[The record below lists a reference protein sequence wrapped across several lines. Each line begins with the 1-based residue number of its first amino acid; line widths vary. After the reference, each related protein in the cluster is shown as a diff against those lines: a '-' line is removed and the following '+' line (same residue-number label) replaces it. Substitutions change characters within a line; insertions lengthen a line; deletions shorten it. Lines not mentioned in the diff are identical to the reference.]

1 MKNSLGIRFLFTTI
15 LMLVVA
21 MGAGTIVSWL
31 IAEDA
36 MNQVARDQLRQQV
49 DESITFIDRWL
60 DNQRYEIT
68 SLSHQ
73 RVYQVAMEESFKGRV
88 ARKAVEKRFSW
99 IALSSNFFSS
109 LSLLDLSGKVVAS
122 DLPEEQRLKLDID
135 QPSLRRAMHNE
146 TCWTPV
152 FRSSI
157 DGERVLGLY
166 SPVTK
171 EGQLVGVLYFQYGL
185 ERFVEFYLSRLTFGQ
200 SGYGFLLDRTG
211 RIIDHPDPYQ
221 IGELFIRD
229 SEPGNQSNGFFTYTE
244 KNRQRIGYS
253 GKISELESE
262 LVISVGIHELQ
273 TPSRRLGWMNL
284 IITVIACLV
293 ALIALYLLW
302 RTEVAMPVAALLD
315 GIDRF
320 REGKLEEPVVVE
332 VENELQTLAKNF
344 NNMAEHIENTTV
356 SMAELSLER
365 ENLQT
370 ILDSMNLGI
379 MILSKSRKVRMMNR
393 SFSSL
398 IGCTSWKGD
407 GEFDLNRII
416 SEENRHLFAELDRTV
431 QEMEFTSRNGSTSWL
446 LRVVQQIVLSGEQV
460 ELVTFVDITDQK
472 KAAEQQQLLERDLH
486 QASRLKAIGTLSS
499 GITREI
505 EGPVQTLAENVEFLE
520 TASVDLTSLAEKAEE
535 LVSELK
541 EWDDLPEKLDAICK
555 EKQDIDLEFLR
566 DEVPRSLYHS
576 ISQLDQIQRILS
588 AIRSF
593 GEEDRE
599 NPVPYDIN
607 EAIESTVAV
616 SHNEWRSVA
625 RVNTE
630 LDMVL
635 PAPVCFGGE
644 INQVFLS
651 LIFNAVEAIREK
663 GEFDP
668 AEECIS
674 IRTYSEA
681 DWVCTEITDTGA
693 GMDDEILGRIF
704 DPFFTTK
711 QTGKGTGQGLFLAK
725 RIIEERH
732 RGRLEVESSVG
743 HGTRFTVRLPLK
755 VCV

>member
-1 MKNSLGIRFLFTTI
+1 MKNSLGTRFLFTTI

-36 MNQVARDQLRQQV
+36 MNQVARDQLRRQV
-49 DESITFIDRWL
+49 DESITFMDRWL

-73 RVYQVAMEESFKGRV
+73 RLYQVAMEESFKGRA
-88 ARKAVEKRFSW
+88 ARRAVEKRFSW

-109 LSLLDLSGKVVAS
+109 LSLLDLSGRVVAS
-122 DLPEEQRLKLDID
+122 DLPEEQRLKLDVD
-135 QPSLRRAMHNE
+135 LTGLQRAVHNE

-152 FRSSI
+152 FVSSI

-166 SPVTK
+166 SPLAK
-171 EGQLVGVLYFQYGL
+171 DGQVVGVMYFQYGL
-185 ERFVEFYLSRLTFGQ
+185 ERFIEFYLSRLTFGK
-200 SGYGFLLDRTG
+200 SGYGFLLDRNG
-211 RIIDHPDPYQ
+211 RIIGHPDPYQ

-229 SEPGNQSNGFFTYTE
+229 SEPGSQSNGFFTYTE

-262 LVISVGIHELQ
+262 LVISIGIHELQ
-273 TPSRRLGWMNL
+273 APSRRLGWMNL
-284 IITVIACLV
+284 NITVVACLV
-293 ALIALYLLW
+293 ALMVLYLLW
-302 RTEVAMPVAALLD
+302 RTEVAIPVAALLA

-320 REGKLEEPVVVE
+320 RGGKLEEPVEVG
-332 VENELQTLAKNF
+332 VENELQTLARNF
-344 NNMAEHIENTTV
+344 NKMAEHIENTTV
-356 SMAELSLER
+356 SMAELSRER

-379 MILSKSRKVRMMNR
+379 MILAESRKVRMINR
-393 SFSSL
+393 SLSSL
-398 IGCTSWKGD
+398 IGYDPGRGTAESDIKKV
-407 GEFDLNRII
+407 I
-416 SEENRHLFAELDRTV
+416 SEETSHLFSGLDRPIH
-431 QEMEFTSRNGSTSWL
+431 EMEFTSRNGTIFWL
-446 LRVVQQIVLSGEQV
+446 LRVVQQIMLSGERV
-460 ELVTFVDITDQK
+460 ELVTFVDISDQK
-472 KAAEQQQLLERDLH
+472 KAANQQQLLERDLQ

-505 EGPVQTLAENVEFLE
+505 EGPVQKLADNFQFLD

-535 LVSELK
+535 LVSEL
-541 EWDDLPEKLDAICK
+541 ELWDDLPETLDTLRK
-555 EKQDIDLEFLR
+555 EKRDIDLEFLR

-576 ISQLDQIQRILS
+576 MSQLDQIQRILS
-588 AIRSF
+588 AMHSF

-630 LDMVL
+630 LDMAL
-635 PAPVCFGGE
+635 PDPVCFGGE

-651 LIFNAVEAIREK
+651 LIVNAVEAIREK
-663 GEFDP
+663 AKSDP
-668 AEECIS
+668 ANECIS
-674 IRTYSEA
+674 IRTYSKT
-681 DWVCTEITDTGA
+681 DWVCTDITDSGT
-693 GMDDEILGRIF
+693 GMDSEILGQIF

-711 QTGKGTGQGLFLAK
+711 QAGKGTGQGLFLAK

-743 HGTRFTVRLPLK
+743 RGTRFTVRLPLK
-755 VCV
+755 TRI